1 MQQTKFDIYCERTG
15 PEFWSEPVN
24 AFTNISFILSSVFLS
39 IYLLRKN
46 SGSGDLVNW
55 IFIILIFLIGLGSWS
70 FHTLANLFSLLSD
83 VIPIGVFIILYTWF
97 AFQRLLFINWY
108 FPYLAVSGV
117 LIVSALLSF
126 VPLYGSQSYLGALVF
141 LFVFGIYCKIFKNSK
156 FSANLI
162 LASLILL
169 ISILFRTIDMHICG
183 YFFLGSHFI
192 WHILNS
198 ILLFIVTKV
207 MIDYGQKRA

>member
-46 SGSGDLVNW
+46 SGSSDLVNW

-183 YFFLGSHFI
+183 YFLLGSHFI

>member
-39 IYLLRKN
+39 IYLLRKKPC
-46 SGSGDLVNW
+46 SGDLVNW
-55 IFIILIFLIGLGSWS
+55 VFIILIFLIGLGSWS

-108 FPYLAVSGV
+108 FPYIAVLGV
-117 LIVSALLSF
+117 LIASALLSF

-141 LFVFGIYCKIFKNSK
+141 LFVFGIYCKKFKNLK
-156 FSANLI
+156 FSTNLI
-162 LASLILL
+162 FASFILL

-207 MIDYGQKRA
+207 MIDYGAKRA

>member
-46 SGSGDLVNW
+46 SGSSDLVNW

-70 FHTLANLFSLLSD
+70 FHTLANLVSLLSD

-108 FPYLAVSGV
+108 FPYIAVSGV
-117 LIVSALLSF
+117 LIATVLLSF

-141 LFVFGIYCKIFKNSK
+141 LFVFGTYCKIFKNSK
-156 FSANLI
+156 FSASLI
-162 LASLILL
+162 FASLILL
-169 ISILFRTIDMHICG
+169 ISILFRTIDTHICG